1 MGDLKTSQINKR
13 LTNRIILFLQEI
25 GIAVKK
31 SRIHEETFLPGIKI
45 ERGEMLVDKDQLTY
59 PGDLIHE
66 AGHIALTPK
75 SDRAKLNGNVDE
87 EKNSKESLET
97 GAILWSWAALTYL
110 KLDPEI
116 VFHQNGYR
124 GASEWFIENFTS
136 GNYIGLPLLQWM
148 ELCKHQDSDEGIPE
162 FPHMIK
168 WLRD

>member
-1 MGDLKTSQINKR
+1 MHEE
-13 LTNRIILFLQEI
+13 IIDKIIAFLQEI
-25 GIAVKK
+25 DLVVKRCK
-31 SRIHEETFLPGIKI
+31 ISEETFLPGIKI
-45 ERGEMLVDKDQLTY
+45 KRGEILVDEDKLTY

-75 SDRAKLNGNVDE
+75 TEREKLNGNVDE
-87 EKNSKESLET
+87 EQNSKDSLESGT
-97 GAILWSWAALTYL
+97 ILWSWAALTYL
-110 KLDPEI
+110 ELDPEI
-116 VFHQNGYR
+116 VFHKGGYR

-148 ELCKHQDSDEGIPE
+148 ELCKHQDSDEDMPG